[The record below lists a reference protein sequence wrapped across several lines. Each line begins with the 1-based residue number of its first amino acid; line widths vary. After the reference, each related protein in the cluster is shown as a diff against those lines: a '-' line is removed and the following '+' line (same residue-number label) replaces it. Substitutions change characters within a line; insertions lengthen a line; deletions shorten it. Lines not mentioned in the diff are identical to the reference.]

1 MGGRAVRVLICPA
14 WVDEAN
20 KLRRFTVEVM
30 RRLDRAGIDTLL
42 PDLPGCNESLLPPH
56 DQTLGGWRSDMIAA
70 AEALRATHVLALRAG
85 ALVAPRGLPGW
96 HYAAQSGPKLL
107 RGMVRAQ
114 VIASREAGIADTSEA
129 LMERGRAEGLVL
141 GGWDIGPALF

>member
-85 ALVAPRGLPGW
+85 A
-96 HYAAQSGPKLL
+96 
-107 RGMVRAQ
+107 Q

-141 GGWDIGPALF
+141 GGWD